1 MLLIYSCS
9 EDVEVPLSSTTDAPD
24 KSTSLERDP
33 FESNYKPL
41 ESERTL
47 IKSVNLYDG
56 LGNEYSNFDVLF
68 DDGIIKEIGK
78 DIVDNNATI
87 IDARGKWLTPGLIDI
102 HSHMGVYPAP
112 SVRTS
117 SDGNEA
123 TSPNTAEVWAEHSV
137 WSQDPQ
143 FSLALKGVLLLFMCC
158 LVLQICLVVEGQL
171 LRIFLGT

>member
-56 LGNEYSNFDVLF
+56 LGNEYSNLYYFN
-68 DDGIIKEIGK
+68 ICSH
-78 DIVDNNATI
+78 N
-87 IDARGKWLTPGLIDI
+87 IDFNFFKI
-102 HSHMGVYPAP
+102 
-112 SVRTS
+112 
-117 SDGNEA
+117 
-123 TSPNTAEVWAEHSV
+123 
-137 WSQDPQ
+137 
-143 FSLALKGVLLLFMCC
+143 
-158 LVLQICLVVEGQL
+158 
-171 LRIFLGT
+171 

>member
-56 LGNEYSNFDVLF
+56 LCNEYSNFDE
-68 DDGIIKEIGK
+68 KS
-78 DIVDNNATI
+78 A
-87 IDARGKWLTPGLIDI
+87 
-102 HSHMGVYPAP
+102 
-112 SVRTS
+112 
-117 SDGNEA
+117 
-123 TSPNTAEVWAEHSV
+123 
-137 WSQDPQ
+137 
-143 FSLALKGVLLLFMCC
+143 
-158 LVLQICLVVEGQL
+158 LVLIKKDFVEEKVNNITEENDSL
-171 LRIFLGT
+171 KNEEVIEKSNLDIN

>member
-9 EDVEVPLSSTTDAPD
+9 EDVEVSQSSTADAAA
-24 KSTSLERDP
+24 KSSSLERDP

-68 DDGIIKEIGK
+68 DNGIIEEIGK

-102 HSHMGVYPAP
+102 HS
-112 SVRTS
+112 
-117 SDGNEA
+117 D
-123 TSPNTAEVWAEHSV
+123 
-137 WSQDPQ
+137 
-143 FSLALKGVLLLFMCC
+143 
-158 LVLQICLVVEGQL
+158 
-171 LRIFLGT
+171 